1 MKVETKMLGWSSPY
15 PRREELEPIEVGES
29 QKPQCICGQYRS
41 PFLWSGFD
49 RGCWRKPENPGIFR
63 GVERRQDGGASHTH
77 CPCWDRKA
85 RVFIPIVLSVGWRL
99 KIIRTLGTKTS
110 FFSDKH
116 QKLIYPINIGSPR
129 RVTSRRSPIN
139 PQMWTFFKTYF
150 ETPHVE
156 WTQKSMVPSFDCP

>member
-1 MKVETKMLGWSSPY
+1 MSHRNLSAYVASTGPPSFGVVLTGDA
-15 PRREELEPIEVGES
+15 GES
-29 QKPQCICGQYRS
+29 LS
-41 PFLWSGFD
+41 TLGF
-49 RGCWRKPENPGIFR
+49 FR

-85 RVFIPIVLSVGWRL
+85 RVFIPIMLSVGWRL

-116 QKLIYPINIGSPR
+116 QKLIYPINIGSPT